1 MGEIIVIYH
10 SQQFGNTKVLAEAL
24 AEGVREAGA
33 EVNLINTNE
42 RRVTLEEF
50 LAADAVAIGTPDY
63 FSYVAGTIKTFF
75 DDIYLWDQSG
85 ESVKGK
91 AAVLFCSH
99 GGGGGKVRIHA
110 PPRARDPGTRS
121 TSRDD
126 VPPQRDNVSGRI
138 PGRPAA
144 GAARVLEP
152 GFPGRPG
159 RSASSRTRWQA
170 GFVRGVRDGLATRHP
185 RNCGTW
191 G

>member
-1 MGEIIVIYH
+1 MRGEKMGKIIVIYH

-24 AEGVREAGA
+24 AEGVREVGA

-99 GGGGGKVRIHA
+99 GGGGGKVRQPFESLTH
-110 PPRARDPGTRS
+110 RFFQQVGETV
-121 TSRDD
+121 T
-126 VPPQRDNVSGRI
+126 SGRPI
-138 PGRPAA
+138 SDEAKKKCHRLGKEL
-144 GAARVLEP
+144 VKDLDK
-152 GFPGRPG
+152 
-159 RSASSRTRWQA
+159 RTA
-170 GFVRGVRDGLATRHP
+170 K
-185 RNCGTW
+185 
-191 G
+191 